1 MRSPAELRSLVE
13 QRAWEKEVVLWVGTE
28 AALVKL
34 LGTVHHV
41 ALDLL
46 DLFDEDKLPMD
57 DEETRQCMVAALSTR
72 LQAIPTGPGM
82 RVVLVVTSIG
92 LLARYAVG
100 LREFYDW
107 FCSDFSMVILLLER
121 TLEETQWPEEVSCD
135 SDRLLG
141 YFQEPM
147 VKQVFGEKA

>member
-1 MRSPAELRSLVE
+1 MKPPAELKSLVE
-13 QRAWEKEVVLWVGTE
+13 QRTWEKEVVLWVGTE
-28 AALVKL
+28 AALAKL
-34 LGTVHHV
+34 LGSVQHV

-57 DEETRQCMVAALSTR
+57 DEETRQFLVSALSTR
-72 LQAIPTGPGM
+72 LKAIPTGPGM

-107 FCSDFSMVILLLER
+107 FC
-121 TLEETQWPEEVSCD
+121 
-135 SDRLLG
+135 
-141 YFQEPM
+141 
-147 VKQVFGEKA
+147 

>member
-1 MRSPAELRSLVE
+1 M
-13 QRAWEKEVVLWVGTE
+13 
-28 AALVKL
+28 
-34 LGTVHHV
+34 
-41 ALDLL
+41 
-46 DLFDEDKLPMD
+46 DE
-57 DEETRQCMVAALSTR
+57 EETRQFLVNALSTR
-72 LQAIPTGPGM
+72 LQAIPTGPSM

-107 FCSDFSMVILLLER
+107 FCGDFSMVILLLER
-121 TLEETQWPEEVSCD
+121 TLDETQWPEEVSCD
-135 SDRLLG
+135 SDRLFA

>member
-1 MRSPAELRSLVE
+1 MKPPAELKSLVE
-13 QRAWEKEVVLWVGTE
+13 QRTWEKEVVLWVGTE
-28 AALVKL
+28 TALAKL
-34 LGTVHHV
+34 LGPVHH
-41 ALDLL
+41 ATLDLL

-57 DEETRQCMVAALSTR
+57 DEETRQCMVAVLSTR
-72 LQAIPTGPGM
+72 LQAIPTGPGT

-107 FCSDFSMVILLLER
+107 FCGDFSMVVLLLER

>member
-1 MRSPAELRSLVE
+1 
-13 QRAWEKEVVLWVGTE
+13 
-28 AALVKL
+28 
-34 LGTVHHV
+34 
-41 ALDLL
+41 
-46 DLFDEDKLPMD
+46 
-57 DEETRQCMVAALSTR
+57 
-72 LQAIPTGPGM
+72 
-82 RVVLVVTSIG
+82 
-92 LLARYAVG
+92 VG

-107 FCSDFSMVILLLER
+107 FCGDFSMVVLLLER

>member
-1 MRSPAELRSLVE
+1 MRSPAELRSLVG
-13 QRAWEKEVVLWVGTE
+13 QRTWEKEVVLWVGTE
-28 AALVKL
+28 AALAKL
-34 LGTVHHV
+34 LGPVHHV

-57 DEETRQCMVAALSTR
+57 DEETRQCLVGALSTR

-100 LREFYDW
+100 LTEFYDW
-107 FCSDFSMVILLLER
+107 FCGDFSMVILLLER
-121 TLEETQWPEEVSCD
+121 TLEETQWPEEVLCD

>member
-1 MRSPAELRSLVE
+1 M
-13 QRAWEKEVVLWVGTE
+13 
-28 AALVKL
+28 
-34 LGTVHHV
+34 
-41 ALDLL
+41 
-46 DLFDEDKLPMD
+46 
-57 DEETRQCMVAALSTR
+57 
-72 LQAIPTGPGM
+72 
-82 RVVLVVTSIG
+82 VLVVTSIG

-107 FCSDFSMVILLLER
+107 FCGDFSMVVLLLER